1 MAVRKTKALP
11 CAGLNS
17 AEAGC
22 KRVFTGLH
30 LWAQGILREH
40 DGVDKAI
47 VREYIRTQEEHQKKE
62 EQIQLDY

>member
-1 MAVRKTKALP
+1 MCGIGFSTSRLQ
-11 CAGLNS
+11 
-17 AEAGC
+17 
-22 KRVFTGLH
+22 
-30 LWAQGILREH
+30 AQFQGAAFVGSGILREH